1 MSSIFIF
8 LMITALISGYTYY
21 REKKKEEEAE
31 EILVDPADRFVHET
45 RDLVLETLSEMGCEY
60 EEDEDNKIFFTYQGE
75 RFMIEASNNYLFIN
89 VYDIWWHR
97 MSTYCDV
104 EEFAY
109 MQKAIN
115 NINAFVNCT
124 VLYTINKEEEE
135 IGIHSKKNMLFVRQI
150 PDLKAYLK
158 STLEDFFMVQ
168 RMIMTEME
176 KMKVTEEQQ

>member
-1 MSSIFIF
+1 MSSIFLF
-8 LMITALISGYTYY
+8 LMITALICGYTYY
-21 REKKKEEEAE
+21 YKEKKKEEAE
-31 EILVDPADRFVHET
+31 EMPGAPADRFVHET

-75 RFMIEASNNYLFIN
+75 RFMIESSNNFLFIN
-89 VYDIWWHR
+89 VYDLWWHR

-135 IGIHSKKNMLFVRQI
+135 IGLHSKKNMLFVRQI
-150 PDLKAYLK
+150 PDLKAYLR
-158 STLEDFFMVQ
+158 STLEDFFRVQ

-176 KMKVTEEQQ
+176 KMKVTEEQK